1 MIKTI
6 LEKIERYPDVVFRKN
21 ELQDRFDELYQTGIL
36 EYIQPDPHY
45 ETYPCKYS
53 CSKSCPMEVIKMR
66 EQLYAICPEDS
77 ERDPLPL
84 DKNSLHRY
92 KFSINRFMQ
101 KLRSVN
107 NISGD
112 IQELGKDCYYLGSN
126 QYGDDKVGFV
136 FLRNADSL
144 SIAGLQKVCEE
155 KNLVIITIFTKL
167 NKLDLTG
174 RNIINVS
181 LVESMDDD
189 FRLEI
194 DLSSLNIQEP
204 LNTKLIFLDQKAGG
218 RSYYIN
224 LNSEKISIPYSE
236 LVLLIYFAIK
246 RKSTDGWISQD
257 DTDKEGI
264 TESENDDA
272 HLRKLVNRL
281 EKSLKGRKD
290 LIENDNEGRYR
301 LAVSF
306 DNIIIPDKDWLE
318 NKFSEILSRLD
329 EYREKR
335 TTQKEL

>member
-6 LEKIERYPDVVFRKN
+6 LEKIERYPDVVFRKS
-21 ELQDRFDELYQTGIL
+21 ELHGRFDELYQTGMFD
-36 EYIQPDPHY
+36 YIQPDPHY

-53 CSKSCPMEVIKMR
+53 CSKSCPMEVIKIND
-66 EQLYAICPEDS
+66 QLYAICPEDS

-84 DKNSLHRY
+84 DRNSLHRY
-92 KFSINRFMQ
+92 KFSINRFLE

-112 IQELGKDCYYLGSN
+112 IQVLRKDCYYLGSK
-126 QYGDDKVGFV
+126 QYGNNRIGFI

-144 SIAGLQKVCEE
+144 SIAGLQNICDE
-155 KNLVIITIFTKL
+155 KNLVIITILKKL
-167 NKLDLTG
+167 NKLDLAG
-174 RNIINVS
+174 RNIVNVS

-194 DLSSLNIQEP
+194 DLHSLNIQEP
-204 LNTKLIFLDQKAGG
+204 INTKLTFLDQKAGG

-224 LNSEKISIPYSE
+224 LNSEKISVPYSE
-236 LVLLIYFAIK
+236 MVLLIYFAIK
-246 RKSTDGWISQD
+246 RKKADGWISQD

-264 TESENDDA
+264 TESENDDG
-272 HLRKLVNRL
+272 HLRKLINRL

-306 DNIIIPDKDWLE
+306 DNIIIPDKHWLE
-318 NKFSEILSRLD
+318 NKLSEILSRLD

-335 TTQKEL
+335 AQQKEL